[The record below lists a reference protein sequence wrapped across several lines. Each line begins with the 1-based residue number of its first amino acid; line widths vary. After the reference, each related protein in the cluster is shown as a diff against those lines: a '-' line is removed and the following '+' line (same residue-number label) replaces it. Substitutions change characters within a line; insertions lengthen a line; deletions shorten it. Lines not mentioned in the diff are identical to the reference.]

1 MGEAVIEMPKLGEA
15 VNDGLEA
22 SNEVGDASELN
33 DNISEAKESL
43 KKIKEDPEIK
53 KIKEDVDRQLSKNAA
68 DANEKAENYQNS
80 EGRFHEELGKFVEK
94 ETGVETS
101 KGDAKKGVEN
111 YKPGERSGNTKQD
124 AINETL
130 DKATQNLKDN
140 LPADSKT
147 FTDRLKSLVNST
159 NEVAGKIFKGY
170 AGLSMIGVISAI
182 IYKAFKEKDK
192 TLDEIVQGAAGCYQK
207 ITDDKGVVYYV
218 GPCKC
223 GFDLE
228 NKLSG
233 TCKEYDAT
241 NGTPIANQIKD
252 AAFCQTSTFSN
263 LKTPCLISKVACKSI
278 NNGGTCQDGTCD
290 NKDCQNNPNSPA
302 CKWKNEKGNV
312 KVESFAFCGNSSD
325 IMMKMIALSN
335 SSDQWAPQPPPPIT
349 IAISIIGG
357 LIILITVVWY
367 ILLLIRKERQM
378 GKKK

>member
-1 MGEAVIEMPKLGEA
+1 MAEELEMTELGEA
-15 VNDGLEA
+15 AENGA
-22 SNEVGDASELN
+22 SASDEFGDTSELN
-33 DNISEAKESL
+33 DNMNEAKDNLENIDPE
-43 KKIKEDPEIK
+43 KNPEIK
-53 KIKEDVDRQLSKNAA
+53 EMKKDVDRQIAENTAKL
-68 DANEKAENYQNS
+68 NEKAKNYQDS
-80 EGRFHEELGKFVEK
+80 EDRFHETLSKTIEK
-94 ETGVETS
+94 QTGTKIPKNDMENAV
-101 KGDAKKGVEN
+101 KN
-111 YKPGERSGNTKQD
+111 YKPGERTGDPKQD
-124 AINETL
+124 AANETF
-130 DKATQNLKDN
+130 DKATKNLKDN
-140 LPADSKT
+140 LPADKKT
-147 FTDRLKSLVNST
+147 FTDRLKSFGHSA

-170 AGLSMIGVISAI
+170 AYLSPIALVTGI
-182 IYKAFKEKDK
+182 IFDVMKSNDK

-233 TCKEYDAT
+233 TCAEYDAKS
-241 NGTPIANQIKD
+241 GTSIADQIKG

-290 NKDCQNNPNSPA
+290 SKDCQSNPNSPA
-302 CKWKNEKGNV
+302 CQWKNDKGNV
-312 KVESFAFCGNSSD
+312 KVESFAFCGNTND

-335 SSDQWAPQPPPPIT
+335 NSDQWTPQPPPPIT

-357 LIILITVVWY
+357 LIVLITVVWY

-378 GKKK
+378 SKK

>member
-1 MGEAVIEMPKLGEA
+1 MENAVK
-15 VNDGLEA
+15 
-22 SNEVGDASELN
+22 
-33 DNISEAKESL
+33 
-43 KKIKEDPEIK
+43 
-53 KIKEDVDRQLSKNAA
+53 
-68 DANEKAENYQNS
+68 
-80 EGRFHEELGKFVEK
+80 
-94 ETGVETS
+94 
-101 KGDAKKGVEN
+101 N

-124 AINETL
+124 AVNETL

-170 AGLSMIGVISAI
+170 AGLSIIGVISAI

-228 NKLSG
+228 NNLVG

-241 NGTPIANQIKD
+241 SGTPIANQIKD

>member
-1 MGEAVIEMPKLGEA
+1 MYELEMTDLGRTAE
-15 VNDGLEA
+15 DGLVA
-22 SNEVGDASELN
+22 SNEYGGTSELN
-33 DNISEAKESL
+33 DSINNAQENLE
-43 KKIKEDPEIK
+43 KIDPVKNAGIK
-53 KIKEDVDRQLSKNAA
+53 DIQEDVDRQISEITSKL
-68 DANEKAENYQNS
+68 NEKSETYQNI
-80 EGRFHEELGKFVEK
+80 EDRFHETLSNTIDKQTGTKIPKNEVENAVK
-94 ETGVETS
+94 
-101 KGDAKKGVEN
+101 N

-124 AINETL
+124 AVNETL
-130 DKATQNLKDN
+130 DKATQNLNDN

-170 AGLSMIGVISAI
+170 AGLSIIGVTSAL
-182 IYKAFKEKDK
+182 IYRAFKEKDK

-228 NKLSG
+228 NNLVG
-233 TCKEYDAT
+233 TCTGYDA
-241 NGTPIANQIKD
+241 NKKIAEQIKNS
-252 AAFCQTSTFSN
+252 AFCQTSTFSN
-263 LKTPCLISKVACKSI
+263 LKTPCLISKIACKSI
-278 NNGGTCQDGTCD
+278 NNGGNCKDGTCD

-302 CKWKNEKGNV
+302 CKWKNDKGNV

-335 SSDQWAPQPPPPIT
+335 SSDQWSPQPPPPIT

-367 ILLLIRKERQM
+367 ILLLIRKERKM
-378 GKKK
+378 GKK

>member
-1 MGEAVIEMPKLGEA
+1 MGEAGIEMLDLSEV

-22 SNEVGDASELN
+22 SDDFGNTSELN
-33 DNISEAKESL
+33 DNLNEAKENL
-43 KKIKEDPEIK
+43 ENIDQKKNPEII
-53 KIKEDVDRQLSKNAA
+53 KIKEDVDRQISENTSKLNQ
-68 DANEKAENYQNS
+68 KSKNYQNS
-80 EGRFHEELGKFVEK
+80 EDRFHETLGKTVK
-94 ETGVETS
+94 ETTGIEIS
-101 KGDAKKGVEN
+101 KNEMEEAVKN
-111 YKPGERSGNTKQD
+111 FKPGGERSGNRKQD
-124 AINETL
+124 AVNKTL
-130 DKATQNLKDN
+130 DEATQNLQNN

-147 FTDRLKSLVNST
+147 FTDRLNSA

-170 AGLSMIGVISAI
+170 AGLSIIGVTSAL
-182 IYKAFKEKDK
+182 IYKAFQDKDK

-228 NKLSG
+228 NNLVG
-233 TCKEYDAT
+233 TCKEYDAKS
-241 NGTPIANQIKD
+241 GTPIADQIKN

-278 NNGGTCQDGTCD
+278 NNGGNCQDGTCD
-290 NKDCQNNPNSPA
+290 NKDCQSNPDSPA
-302 CKWKNEKGNV
+302 CKWQNDKGNV

-367 ILLLIRKERQM
+367 ILLLIRKERKM

>member
-1 MGEAVIEMPKLGEA
+1 MGEAGIEMPELGEA
-15 VNDGLEA
+15 ANDGLET
-22 SNEVGDASELN
+22 SNEFGDASDLN
-33 DNISEAKESL
+33 DNMNEAKEKL
-43 KKIKEDPEIK
+43 EKIDPEKNPEIK
-53 KIKEDVDRQLSKNAA
+53 KIKEDVDRQISETTAEL
-68 DANEKAENYQNS
+68 NEKAKNYQNS
-80 EGRFHEELGKFVEK
+80 EGRFHEKLSNTIEK
-94 ETGVETS
+94 QTGTKIS
-101 KGDAKKGVEN
+101 KNEMENAVKN

-124 AINETL
+124 AVNETL

-170 AGLSMIGVISAI
+170 AGLSIIGVISAL
-182 IYKAFKEKDK
+182 IYRAFKEKDK

-233 TCKEYDAT
+233 TCTEYE
-241 NGTPIANQIKD
+241 ANQKIAD
-252 AAFCQTSTFSN
+252 LVSQTAFCQTSTFSN

-278 NNGGTCQDGTCD
+278 NNGGNCQDGTCD

>member
-1 MGEAVIEMPKLGEA
+1 MTEIGIEMSELGEA
-15 VNDGLEA
+15 AENGLKDA
-22 SNEVGDASELN
+22 NEYGDKSELN
-33 DNISEAKESL
+33 DNISKAKENL
-43 KKIKEDPEIK
+43 ENIDPKKNPEIE
-53 KIKEDVDRQLSKNAA
+53 KIKEDVERQISENTSKL
-68 DANEKAENYQNS
+68 NEKSKNYQNS
-80 EGRFHEELGKFVEK
+80 EDQFHEKLSNAIEK
-94 ETGVETS
+94 QTG
-101 KGDAKKGVEN
+101 AKIPKNEMENAVKN

-124 AINETL
+124 AVNETL

-170 AGLSMIGVISAI
+170 AGLSIIGVISAL
-182 IYKAFKEKDK
+182 IYRAFKEKDK

-233 TCKEYDAT
+233 TCTEYDA
-241 NGTPIANQIKD
+241 NQKIADIVSQS
-252 AAFCQTSTFSN
+252 AFCQTSTFSN

-278 NNGGTCQDGTCD
+278 NNGGNCKDGTCD

-302 CKWKNEKGNV
+302 CKWKNDKGNV

-335 SSDQWAPQPPPPIT
+335 SSDQWSPQPPPPIT

-367 ILLLIRKERQM
+367 ILLLIRKERKM
-378 GKKK
+378 GKK